1 MPSGAAASS
10 WLRAL
15 LETAC
20 GACSA
25 AGAAGRGG
33 SAASPPGH
41 ARQAAGEAVAEHGLM
56 AHAESVRDLAQA
68 AAGEQHV
75 GGPLALRRVL
85 EDGAGARGGRGRE
98 AVVEAVAAG
107 FEGTAHGAQAE
118 AVGAGQL
125 GGDGGA
131 EVEEHGDRSVAVGD
145 IGEGVGIDGVEVME
159 VDERV
164 VADAHREAVV
174 DGDGTAGE
182 HVEGEL
188 EQ

>member
-1 MPSGAAASS
+1 M
-10 WLRAL
+10 
-15 LETAC
+15 
-20 GACSA
+20 
-25 AGAAGRGG
+25 
-33 SAASPPGH
+33 
-41 ARQAAGEAVAEHGLM
+41 
-56 AHAESVRDLAQA
+56 
-68 AAGEQHV
+68 
-75 GGPLALRRVL
+75 
-85 EDGAGARGGRGRE
+85 
-98 AVVEAVAAG
+98 
-107 FEGTAHGAQAE
+107 AQAE

-125 GGDGGA
+125 GGGGGA